1 MNDESGAR
9 SVQSRSDFGVSKVRF
24 IFVALICASPAILL
38 WDGLVTQGLVAG
50 FVAVPLAITARSL
63 RPGETE
69 FLVSAMRPV
78 AAVAAVPALWVLLQ
92 VLPVRVLA
100 HPIWT
105 SLETALGHPVTGA
118 ISIDPG
124 ASVIALGQ
132 YLSVAA
138 IGLVSAAVA
147 VDRQR
152 AEWILFALTGAAA
165 AIALILLADELI
177 HSGASLRPFTR
188 AQAIDCASMGA
199 IIASAACIR
208 TVERY
213 ETRQQHPQR
222 SVPILL
228 RTIVASIA
236 ALVICAA
243 ALVLNGTRE
252 VLVATGSG
260 IAAFAC
266 MVIIRRFRQGVWYA
280 SMIAAATISVAVL
293 VVAAQQA
300 ERGRSLLVAF
310 AASPKGVSE
319 RVLEDA
325 PLAGTGA
332 GTFAAIAPIYR
343 EMDDPPPRSVASTA
357 AAFAIELGRP
367 MFWLISAATVGLI
380 VLLLKASLKRGRDSF
395 YPAMGGSCLITLM
408 LLALVNAGLLAT
420 ATGLIAAATLG
431 LAFAQSKSRTIQ
443 R

>member
-1 MNDESGAR
+1 M
-9 SVQSRSDFGVSKVRF
+9 
-24 IFVALICASPAILL
+24 
-38 WDGLVTQGLVAG
+38 TQGLVAG
-50 FVAVPLAITARSL
+50 FVAVALVITARSL

-69 FLVSAMRPV
+69 FLVSTIRPA

-132 YLSVAA
+132 YLSVVA

-165 AIALILLADELI
+165 TIALILLADEFI
-177 HSGASLRPFTR
+177 HSGANLRPFTR

-213 ETRQQHPQR
+213 ETRQQHQQR
-222 SVPILL
+222 SVRILL
-228 RTIVASIA
+228 RTFMASSA

-243 ALVLNGTRE
+243 ALLLSGTRE

-260 IAAFAC
+260 ITAFAC

-280 SMIAAATISVAVL
+280 SMIAAATISVAAL

-300 ERGRSLLVAF
+300 EHGRSLLVTF

-357 AAFAIELGRP
+357 AGFAIELGRP

-380 VLLLKASLKRGRDSF
+380 VLLLKASLQRGRDLF

-408 LLALVNAGLLAT
+408 LLALINAGLLAT